1 MQSLIRIRALFHLLH
16 ELVCFASSPLINMN
30 ALLEAVHANNECV
43 KLFDDGNIADG
54 LLALRRAYS
63 GLWSAK
69 DPQAADRLFPSET
82 FPSERDCGRQR
93 LSCGL
98 QNGHF
103 YVYDR
108 LVLLPAEVDK
118 SSIAQMGSFDFTVR
132 TSILF
137 NMAVGYHIQGM
148 QWGKGSLLKLSS
160 HLYDVVLAALDD
172 VTDDTDASIRVL
184 KCLTLNNRAQLYF
197 EQMDFD
203 EGMDCID
210 EMCVLL
216 LSTDPLDNFI
226 DVSDVAEIRRNIKF
240 IQPPLTASAA

>member
-1 MQSLIRIRALFHLLH
+1 
-16 ELVCFASSPLINMN
+16 MN

-54 LLALRRAYS
+54 LLALRRAYT

-69 DPQAADRLFPSET
+69 APQVTDRLFPRET
-82 FPSERDCGRQR
+82 FPSEGGCGQRQ
-93 LSCGL
+93 SCGL

-108 LVLLPAEVDK
+108 LVLLPADVDK
-118 SSIAQMGSFDFTVR
+118 SSLAPDTGIFDFTVR

-148 QWGKGSLLKLSS
+148 QWGRGSLLKLSS

-172 VTDDTDASIRVL
+172 VTDDADASIRVL

-226 DVSDVAEIRRNIKF
+226 DIDDVAEIRRNIKF
-240 IQPPLTASAA
+240 VQPPLTASAA